1 MLANQGLDE
10 HAVAT
15 VMKQVLLAVSYL
27 HDTAP
32 PVIHRDI
39 KVTTLHLN
47 NLILCPHCILPLSR
61 CELARIDVNVHSRNP
76 GIQHNWP
83 RKSSSDVQGRAHQA
97 AVLQASNILI
107 DAANGRF
114 VLADLGVAAI
124 QQKCFEA
131 DAKALCPLRPFLQR
145 FSYVGSPSWMA
156 PEVMEQ
162 SELQG

>member
-39 KVTTLHLN
+39 K
-47 NLILCPHCILPLSR
+47 
-61 CELARIDVNVHSRNP
+61 
-76 GIQHNWP
+76 
-83 RKSSSDVQGRAHQA
+83 
-97 AVLQASNILI
+97 ASNILI

-162 SELQG
+162 SELQGHGRPADVYSIGITLLELSCGQAPYANLPFAVQAISKLHHDAPTLADMNTGA